1 MSERVAQCE
10 RILRL
15 LRSYEGR
22 WVPLP
27 ELLSLGCASHTRRIF
42 ELRKTHNIE
51 MKEEW
56 VGQSR
61 HTSYRLIPENLSIAN
76 AEKDEETSVTT

>member
-1 MSERVAQCE
+1 MTERVVQCE

-27 ELLSLGCASHTRRIF
+27 ELLALGCASHTRRIF

-61 HTSYRLIPENLSIAN
+61 HTAYRLVEQK
-76 AEKDEETSVTT
+76 EMFQ